1 MLTLNLKNNRE
12 MKKRLIYSGFCLAAA
27 LVSGCTKDFTKIN
40 TNPNA
45 TSAAVFNPNFLLA
58 QAQVQYSQTG
68 YDQLLYQSMW
78 SQSLASTYDYY
89 GNGDKYIYKGSF
101 NDYKARVYN
110 SGYGAETLVQE
121 MKNLTDGKAQYANL
135 NKIATIMKVFI
146 LQRVTD
152 AYGDVPYSEAGMAKQ
167 GIFTPKFDKQQDI
180 YNAMLTDLD
189 AATSGLDAAKDVPS
203 SDLFYSGS
211 IAQWKRLGYSLM
223 VRVAMRLT
231 KVDAATAQKYVEKA
245 YAGGTMTSIADNA
258 KVKTDN
264 ANGNSN
270 STINALTV
278 PDDFR
283 EVRWSKTLID
293 YMQTTADPRI
303 PAIAEIASGTGKAA
317 NSNETVAG
325 NNSAAVQHGMPNGY
339 DLNGGATDI
348 SKAPGY
354 PGTSAADPSV
364 KDDAPAPDG
373 KYSRPRLQVYYT
385 STSGINPVDKSG
397 INMLLTYGETE
408 LLLAEAAT
416 RGWNTGAAATHY
428 ANALTADMASLAQ
441 FNAAAAISSGDIAT
455 YVTAHP
461 LVSATALQQI
471 NMEYYVETS
480 STFIH
485 NETWANWRRTGIP
498 VLTPVKYVG
507 QFTDG
512 SIPRRIAYPVSLI
525 TTNAANYKTA
535 IAGLTGGDV
544 FTARVWWDK

>member
-1 MLTLNLKNNRE
+1 

-58 QAQVQYSQTG
+58 QAQIQYSQTG

-110 SGYGAETLVQE
+110 SGYSAETLVQE
-121 MKNLTDGKAQYANL
+121 MKNLTDGKAEYANL

-180 YNAMLTDLD
+180 YTAMLSDLD
-189 AATSGLDAAKDVPS
+189 GATAALDASKDKPS
-203 SDLFYSGS
+203 SDLFYTGD
-211 IAQWKRLGYSLM
+211 ITKWKKLGYSLM

-245 YAGGTMTSIADNA
+245 YAAGTMTSIDDNA

-264 ANGNSN
+264 ANGNAN

-293 YMQTTADPRI
+293 YMQSTTDTLRI
-303 PAIAEIASGTGKAA
+303 SAIAEVASGTGKAA
-317 NSNETVAG
+317 NSDETKPG
-325 NNSAAVQHGMPNGY
+325 NDTAKYQHGMPNGY

-354 PGTSAADPSV
+354 PGTSPADPSV
-364 KDDAPAPDG
+364 ANDAPAPDG

-385 STSGINPVDKSG
+385 SSTSTSPVDKSG

-416 RGWNTGAAATHY
+416 RGWATGSAATHY
-428 ANALTADMASLAQ
+428 ANALLANQLELAQ
-441 FNAAAAISSGDIAT
+441 FNAAATISAT
-455 YVTAHP
+455 KAAAYVAAHP
-461 LVSATALQQI
+461 LVPATALQQI

-512 SIPRRIAYPVSLI
+512 SIPRRIIYPLTLI
-525 TTNAANYKTA
+525 TTNAANYNA
-535 IAGLTGGDV
+535 AVANLTGGDV

>member
-278 PDDFR
+278 PDDFS